1 MRTGDLGFPFRAC
14 HRAVVKQK
22 QGPCPS
28 RMLAPEGPTLPIP
41 SPDPSQLTMGCQFFV
56 PLSLGRKKRVGPWED
71 PETRFPYLISGL
83 NPWNL
88 QELVFSS
95 GGDHERCQA
104 RA

>member
-1 MRTGDLGFPFRAC
+1 
-14 HRAVVKQK
+14 
-22 QGPCPS
+22 
-28 RMLAPEGPTLPIP
+28 MLAPEGPTLPIP
-41 SPDPSQLTMGCQFFV
+41 SPDPSQLIMGRQFFV

-71 PETRFPYLISGL
+71 PETQFPYLTRGL

-88 QELVFSS
+88 RELAFSS